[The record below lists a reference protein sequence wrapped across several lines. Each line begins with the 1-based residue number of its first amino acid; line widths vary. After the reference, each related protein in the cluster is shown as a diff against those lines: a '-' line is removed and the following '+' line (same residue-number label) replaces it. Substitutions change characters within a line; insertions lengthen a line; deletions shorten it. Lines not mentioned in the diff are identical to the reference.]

1 MQAPGAQA
9 SPAPLVPGLAI
20 LAAMVSQYIGAAIAK
35 HLFPLVGS
43 EGVTALR
50 VGLSALILVLAF
62 RPWRTALT
70 RRGALDIAL
79 YGFMLGCMNLL
90 IYHAFSLIP
99 IGIAVAI
106 EVTGPLAVVVASS
119 RRWRDLGWVA
129 CAALGLALLL
139 PLRTGTGVLSPSLDP
154 AGVAYALGAAFCWAM
169 YIVFGKRASK
179 LEGGQA
185 VAWGMLAAS
194 LFTVPVGAAHAGAA
208 LLQPA
213 VMLAGLAVA
222 LLSSALPY
230 SLEIMALRRLPRHV
244 FGILVSS
251 APAVGALA
259 GFLVLGEQLT
269 PVQWLAIVLVM
280 AASAGSAATA

>member
-1 MQAPGAQA
+1 
-9 SPAPLVPGLAI
+9 
-20 LAAMVSQYIGAAIAK
+20 
-35 HLFPLVGS
+35 
-43 EGVTALR
+43 
-50 VGLSALILVLAF
+50 
-62 RPWRTALT
+62 
-70 RRGALDIAL
+70 
-79 YGFMLGCMNLL
+79 MLGCMNLL
-90 IYHAFSLIP
+90 IYHAFKLIP

-129 CAALGLALLL
+129 CAVLGLVLLL
-139 PLRTGTGVLSPSLDP
+139 PLRADTGAGHPALDP
-154 AGVAYALGAAFCWAM
+154 AGIAFALGAAFCWAM

-194 LFTVPVGAAHAGAA
+194 LFTVPLGALHAGAA

-213 VMLAGLAVA
+213 VLMKGLAVA

-230 SLEIMALRRLPRHV
+230 SLEMMALRRLPRRA

-259 GFLVLGEQLT
+259 GFVVLGEQLA
-269 PVQWLAIVLVM
+269 PLQWLAIVLVM
-280 AASAGSAATA
+280 AASAGSAASA